1 MATHSIGQDKVMVSV
16 PMDLDLSREL
26 GRKAFALD
34 MSKAR
39 LMRKL
44 LRLYLAGKIALS
56 CLIVAWGL
64 GSLVSYSATGYKD
77 DLVRPARSARRRRED
92 LPC

>member
-1 MATHSIGQDKVMVSV
+1 MATHPIGAGKTIVGV

-44 LRLYLAGKIALS
+44 LRLYLAGKIVLS
-56 CLIVAWGL
+56 CVIVACGV
-64 GSLVSYSATGYKD
+64 GAVVSYSATGYKD
-77 DLVRPARSARRRRED
+77 DLVRAVRSARRRREES
-92 LPC
+92 PC